1 MSTQEYHCVSNGSPC
16 GPYTRE
22 MLADHLAGGLLNS
35 DDKVFVPTTN
45 SWLKLDDFLKGYE
58 TAESRPNQPL
68 TPPPM
73 KIRFTPSVV
82 KPPSELPEESITRI
96 DNIQPKAMPS
106 IGKNGGSRRTLNKDI
121 LSQFISWANESAIN
135 YAMAL
140 GGSLLVAALILMIA
154 GYYSPDR
161 QHMQTETNKQGSKQ
175 PKAVQ
180 AHNASVLAFFDFERQ
195 VQELE
200 PADNLG
206 LIVAIERYSLS
217 LTLIDIIHCPRD
229 YKIEFS
235 NLARTVHQLEQN
247 IRNNGN
253 AEAARKLTLKIY
265 VIRRSLT
272 KIMLKSGYQLKGQ
285 KGIND

>member
-1 MSTQEYHCVSNGSPC
+1 
-16 GPYTRE
+16 
-22 MLADHLAGGLLNS
+22 
-35 DDKVFVPTTN
+35 
-45 SWLKLDDFLKGYE
+45 
-58 TAESRPNQPL
+58 
-68 TPPPM
+68 
-73 KIRFTPSVV
+73 
-82 KPPSELPEESITRI
+82 
-96 DNIQPKAMPS
+96 
-106 IGKNGGSRRTLNKDI
+106 
-121 LSQFISWANESAIN
+121 
-135 YAMAL
+135 
-140 GGSLLVAALILMIA
+140 
-154 GYYSPDR
+154 
-161 QHMQTETNKQGSKQ
+161 
-175 PKAVQ
+175 
-180 AHNASVLAFFDFERQ
+180 
-195 VQELE
+195 LE